1 LAAELISH
9 HNQTE
14 TLLELG
20 KRKMNR
26 IELPALFAGTLVLAL
41 SACAMMGLKRQD
53 LADNLKMELTGEPV
67 VIEVQNNAVVLT
79 SSADYMFPSGGYQ
92 LAPGAPVLNKIV
104 PILAKLQHTNIVVRG
119 FTDNTPVGPVLRQAG
134 IASNMDLSSKRADAA
149 VTFLRS
155 QGVNPTLL
163 SAQGFGDNNP
173 VASNDTEAGRAKNR
187 RIEIFLIGDGT

>member
-1 LAAELISH
+1 
-9 HNQTE
+9 
-14 TLLELG
+14 
-20 KRKMNR
+20 
-26 IELPALFAGTLVLAL
+26 VLAL

-53 LADNLKMELTGEPV
+53 LADNLKTALTGEPV

-119 FTDNTPVGPVLRQAG
+119 FTDNTPVGPALRQAG

-155 QGVNPTLL
+155 QGVNSTLL

>member
-1 LAAELISH
+1 LAAKLISH
-9 HNQTE
+9 HNETE

-26 IELPALFAGTLVLAL
+26 IGLPALFAGMLVLAL
-41 SACAMMGLKRQD
+41 SACAMMGLRRQD
-53 LADNLKMELTGEPV
+53 LADNLKTALTGEPV
-67 VIEVQNNAVVLT
+67 VVEVQNNAVVLT

-92 LAPGAPVLNKIV
+92 LAPGAPVLSKIV

-119 FTDNTPVGPVLRQAG
+119 FTDNTPVGPALRQTG

-155 QGVNPTLL
+155 QGVNSTLL